1 MIHYLCYKHRGEE
14 DTAKMRSI
22 LFHYG
27 LSLNNAVVRTNFHGF
42 AIDSTLMRLYLDN
55 LFGADFNMKLQRYFE
70 LFFHINNS
78 FGFL

>member
-1 MIHYLCYKHRGEE
+1 MNTEGKE
-14 DTAKMRSI
+14 TPPRSGQSCSI
-22 LFHYG
+22 TG
-27 LSLNNAVVRTNFHGF
+27 LSLNNTVVRTNFHSF